1 MVSARSTYYRKKAY
15 ISIATA
21 EAVSE
26 CGSAIGRKHPGSVLT
41 LASSE
46 IYSLLGY
53 HDTNGYPF
61 NFADVLPNVPAV
73 AYNVGRFDCL
83 SQGRKDIEVE

>member
-1 MVSARSTYYRKKAY
+1 MVSAKSTYYRKKAY

-46 IYSLLGY
+46 TYSLIGY

-61 NFADVLPNVPAV
+61 QLCRCSPKRTGGCV
-73 AYNVGRFDCL
+73 
-83 SQGRKDIEVE
+83 